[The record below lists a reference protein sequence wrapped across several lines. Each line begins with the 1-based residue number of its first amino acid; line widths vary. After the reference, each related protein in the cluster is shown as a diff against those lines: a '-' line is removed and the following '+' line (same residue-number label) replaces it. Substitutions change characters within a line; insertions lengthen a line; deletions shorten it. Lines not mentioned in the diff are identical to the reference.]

1 MRIFAIVLIAA
12 FGLAGPA
19 AARDPLTGLVHSFFY
34 YRAPPP
40 PVGGDCSA
48 IAAEIGPG
56 VTWFGEFSGK
66 RYLVNDRYRAFSA
79 RGCFESEL
87 ACRIWQQRAITY
99 AFGAISHT
107 SCRPGR
113 FGG

>member
-1 MRIFAIVLIAA
+1 MRLFAIALIAA

-19 AARDPLTGLVHSFFY
+19 AARDPLTGLVHSFFR

-40 PVGGDCSA
+40 PVGGNCGA
-48 IAAEIGPG
+48 GAA
-56 VTWFGEFSGK
+56 WFGEFSGK
-66 RYLVNDRYRAFSA
+66 RYLVNDRFRAFSA

-87 ACRIWQQRAITY
+87 ACRVWQQQAITY